1 LGVRSHEPR
10 EDPRP
15 LRRGPAV
22 GSAVLLAILVLAGL
36 LANGRPIGSGP
47 LPFLAFAF
55 DATGGALVGKLVASI
70 ACAAAALFFFLAVG
84 QRRPLDDARTAAL
97 LFAFGTTVWAA
108 AQSFS
113 RTPFSTAL
121 VAAAVWLLVRAEDD
135 PAGAPRAALPLA
147 LAAALQPADLALA
160 LVLALFSVI
169 RRPRQAG
176 LWALWA
182 APGVAVAV
190 GAAMTDAAWPG
201 LHFDAAWA
209 PRLAALWVSPATGL
223 LVFAPV
229 VIVALVGLATAL
241 RRGEAAL
248 AAACAAAVLAHG
260 LLIAARPLLGE
271 TWGPRDWT
279 DAMPL
284 GLLFLPEGLDRL
296 RSAGTVLALLSVAV
310 QALGAFTY
318 DGRWDRRF
326 AATPDQRMAVAWDAP
341 QSPIPFA
348 LGERLWISALPQVRE
363 GRVRVAEHRIV
374 LRAPEG
380 ARISASPSRLVVEGA
395 DPTFGNAHLQG
406 GARVQ
411 GDRIRLES
419 AGDAVFLRVR
429 PESRVRR
436 LELRINGRGQG
447 TLVVE
452 EASFWNPEPRVR
464 VRAVSGDF
472 RWTLP
477 YLFAESG
484 GSDLRVSLRS
494 GSAEVSSIRLV
505 PPTEPDNVLRLQGT
519 PEP

>member
-1 LGVRSHEPR
+1 VGVRSHEAH

-15 LRRGPAV
+15 LRRGPAL

-36 LANGRPIGSGP
+36 LANGRPIGSGTP
-47 LPFLAFAF
+47 PSLAFAF

-70 ACAAAALFFFLAVG
+70 ACAAAAMFFFLAVG

-121 VAAAVWLLVRAEDD
+121 VAVAVWLLVRGEDD
-135 PAGAPRAALPLA
+135 PAWAPRAALPLA
-147 LAAALQPADLALA
+147 LAAALRPADLALA
-160 LVLALFSVI
+160 LVLALFALI

-176 LWALWA
+176 LWALWS
-182 APGVAVAV
+182 APGIALAV
-190 GAAMTDAAWPG
+190 GAAMTDASWPA

-209 PRLAALWVSPATGL
+209 NRLAALWGSPAAGL

-229 VIVALVGLATAL
+229 VIVALVGLASAL
-241 RRGEAAL
+241 RSEEVGL

-260 LLIAARPLLGE
+260 LLIAARPLFGE

-284 GLLFLPEGLDRL
+284 CLLFLPEGLDRL

-318 DGRWDRRF
+318 DGRWERRF

-341 QSPIPFA
+341 KSPIPFA
-348 LGERLWISALPQVRE
+348 LGERVWITALPQVHE
-363 GRVRVAEHRIV
+363 GRVRIAEHRIV

-380 ARISASPSRLVVEGA
+380 ARISASLSRLVVEGA
-395 DPTFGNAHLQG
+395 DPTFGNVHLQA
-406 GARVQ
+406 GARVE

-429 PESRVRR
+429 QESRARR

-452 EASFWNPEPRVR
+452 EASFWSPEPRVR
-464 VRAVSGDF
+464 VRTITGDF
-472 RWTLP
+472 RWMLP
-477 YLFAESG
+477 YHYPESG
-484 GSDLRVSLRS
+484 GGDLRVSLRS

-505 PPTEPDNVLRLQGT
+505 PPTEPDNVIRLQGT
-519 PEP
+519 ADR